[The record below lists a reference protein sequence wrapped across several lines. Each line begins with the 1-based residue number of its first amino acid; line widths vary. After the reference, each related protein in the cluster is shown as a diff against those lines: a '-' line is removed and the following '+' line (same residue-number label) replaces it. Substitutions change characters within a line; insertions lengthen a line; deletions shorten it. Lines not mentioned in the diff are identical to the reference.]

1 MIASNYIDPL
11 RFTGLLRTQN
21 AIRPDTNSHQ
31 QYQCIYVELLV
42 EGASA
47 LQVLL
52 LICKGEQCPSLSI
65 TSDPV
70 NHVVWTRSITSYGPG
85 QSRGPCQSRR
95 MGRPAAWSR
104 VEWTAAPQRAIFSKE
119 LEHLLV
125 RMVSLHD
132 IEPCQARL
140 VLCDELGHVPAHH
153 LLQSV
158 QVAGSAYRFVGSES
172 LPLPRLPRA
181 PLRVVC
187 RLSRFQSWCIASPI
201 SSPRLRQPWSGL

>member
-52 LICKGEQCPSLSI
+52 LICKGEQCPSRSI

-70 NHVVWTRSITSYGPG
+70 NHVVWADLHPG
-85 QSRGPCQSRR
+85 RGSNGLQLR
-95 MGRPAAWSR
+95 
-104 VEWTAAPQRAIFSKE
+104 PQRAIFSKE